1 MKILSIEPNKNKRN
15 KKNKIILDN
24 DTFFYLYDSEIK
36 KLNLN
41 EESEIDSV
49 LYDTIFE
56 EYLFARAKKKALAI
70 LDKTMSSKEQIRT
83 KLRRNDFGDD
93 VIDKVIELLEEYNLL
108 NDYEYAKAYIE
119 SYKNKK
125 SIRELKIELQKRG
138 IDKDIIEE
146 LVSEIDDTELEL
158 ANIEKIVRKYRDAEG
173 NIPVEKHNKIKA
185 SLYRKGYKLDNILKV
200 IKENTDDYY

>member
-41 EESEIDSV
+41 EESEIDAV

-83 KLRRNDFGDD
+83 KLRRNDFCDE
-93 VIDKVIELLEEYNLL
+93 VIDKVISLLEEYNLL
-108 NDYEYAKAYIE
+108 NDYEYAKAYIS
-119 SYKNKK
+119 SYQNKK
-125 SIRELKIELQKRG
+125 SIRELKFELQKRG
-138 IDKDIIEE
+138 IDRDIIEE
-146 LVSEIDDTELEL
+146 LVSNIDSSEMEI
-158 ANIEKIVRKYRDAEG
+158 AKIEKIVRKYRDSEG
-173 NIPVEKHNKIKA
+173 NIPIEKRQKIMA
-185 SLYRKGYKLDNILKV
+185 SLYRKGYDKNNILRVLDKG
-200 IKENTDDYY
+200 E